1 MGKELK
7 LGRVQQRGQ
16 ATIPIKLRR
25 KLGIEEGGVVAF
37 VETENGT
44 LISSQE
50 VLAMDTLDPLGKVL
64 RQLGIPLEELME
76 SGREIRGKMVDGDRG
91 SIWGA
96 SGQRQR
102 STPRRQ

>member
-1 MGKELK
+1 MGWSVRDSRGRQSHNRA
-7 LGRVQQRGQ
+7 GRVP
-16 ATIPIKLRR
+16 PII
-25 KLGIEEGGVVAF
+25 GIRESDVVALG
-37 VETENGT
+37 EPENGT

-76 SGREIRGKMVDGDRG
+76 SGREIRGKMVDDDRG

-102 STPRRQ
+102 STQRRQ

>member
-1 MGKELK
+1 MGCSVRDSRGRQSHNRA
-7 LGRVQQRGQ
+7 GRVP
-16 ATIPIKLRR
+16 PII
-25 KLGIEEGGVVAF
+25 GIRESDVVALG
-37 VETENGT
+37 EPENGT

-76 SGREIRGKMVDGDRG
+76 SGREIRGKMVDDDRG

-102 STPRRQ
+102 STQRRQ